1 MRNFSYYLNLSKSQ
15 SPEVLRPELSGFLID
30 KITDNGR
37 FKILNSVI
45 VTRSINGELR
55 TRTFP
60 GKTTKLRS

>member
-15 SPEVLRPELSGFLID
+15 LPEVLRPELSGFLID

-45 VTRSINGELR
+45 VNAFNKRGITNPY
-55 TRTFP
+55 FP
-60 GKTTKLRS
+60 W